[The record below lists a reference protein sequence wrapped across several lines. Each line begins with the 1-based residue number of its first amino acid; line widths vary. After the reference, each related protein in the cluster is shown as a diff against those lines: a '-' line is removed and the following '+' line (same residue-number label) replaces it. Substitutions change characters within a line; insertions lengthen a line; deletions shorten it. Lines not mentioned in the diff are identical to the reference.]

1 MDCHFSHDPE
11 IKQDKEGIDQKQ
23 IIIGKEYRKEGRKEE
38 RKDGR
43 KESRKVEK
51 RKERKK
57 GGTEI
62 DRLELNPVKDEDLS
76 N

>member
-1 MDCHFSHDPE
+1 MRQE
-11 IKQDKEGIDQKQ
+11 REEG
-23 IIIGKEYRKEGRKEE
+23 

-43 KESRKVEK
+43 KEGRKVEK

-62 DRLELNPVKDEDLS
+62 DRIELNPVKVEDLR